1 MTGPTQRL
9 GQIALGALALAATLA
24 PAAVHGQGAIDQN
37 KAIAR
42 RWSEELWSQGKLAV
56 ADEIIAPDYERHD
69 PGDPFPAKGP
79 ADVKR
84 IVQMLRSMLPD
95 FHIEVDAIIAE
106 GDFVVSRYTATG
118 TDTVGYMGMPATGK
132 AIRTQA
138 IQIFRFSNGKIV
150 ESWAARDD
158 LGTLKQL
165 GHFPPPGNRSRQ

>member
-1 MTGPTQRL
+1 MTGPTQKR
-9 GQIALGALALAATLA
+9 ARMTMGALALATALA
-24 PAAVHGQGAIDQN
+24 PAAAHAQSPIDHN

-42 RWSEELWSQGKLAV
+42 RWSEELWSRGNLAV

-106 GDFVVSRYTATG
+106 GDFVVSRYTATA
-118 TDTVGYMGMPATGK
+118 TDTVGYLGMAPTGK
-132 AIRTQA
+132 SIRTQA

-158 LGTLKQL
+158 LGTLRQL
-165 GHFPPPGNRSRQ
+165 GHLPAPGNRSR